1 MKMMLKDFFTILPKV
16 LHLRS
21 IIGYNSL
28 VYALKKT
35 PVIGKVIPDRLYKTT
50 FLKVIYW
57 IFHII
62 KEVGA
67 LFIGKMAG
75 ISCVY
80 IAAWVL
86 SSVYKSHD
94 MIPGMSE
101 RSIFGMF
108 ALFFFIL
115 YALIGVLLNTNI
127 FKKTPEKDYL
137 VFMIRMDAK
146 KLNNTL
152 FAYDLAKMFIGYYLV
167 GPVTVLIGCPFWAWL
182 VIPFLAVFIKLFGAG
197 FLSLRYKMRSIKH
210 KPLRNSYA
218 GDVFKLVAIILL
230 MPFLMVMIINGYYV
244 PLPVIIAF
252 VILFTVL
259 GIIGFF
265 VLKNTDSTLHRKALH
280 DGFVVEKASTVEA
293 KNQTRSFKKIKAD
306 GSFKSD
312 KKGFEYL
319 NALFVKRHSKM
330 LIMKPLAFSVI
341 MLAILAFIIY
351 LFIAVYY
358 EDNGADACRNM
369 VMNNLVNLFTFKGF
383 NDPLVNLEDSSFQFF
398 RWCASFQLFALLVPI
413 SMAEN
418 SFKCTQAMYINCDNS
433 LMTFSFFKKREM
445 IMKLFD
451 IRFKQLLKINLPPAF
466 VSAIAVN
473 LVLFATGG
481 QDYPFQ
487 YLVTFI
493 IAAAMTVTYSMSW
506 LSLYYLFQPFTTTVT
521 VKSGAYAAA
530 RTVFSIVV
538 AIVMFI
544 PAHSLIVFG
553 VTVVFAVLFVII
565 MRTLVSQKAPK
576 TWRAKA

>member
-1 MKMMLKDFFTILPKV
+1 
-16 LHLRS
+16 
-21 IIGYNSL
+21 
-28 VYALKKT
+28 
-35 PVIGKVIPDRLYKTT
+35 
-50 FLKVIYW
+50 
-57 IFHII
+57 
-62 KEVGA
+62 
-67 LFIGKMAG
+67 
-75 ISCVY
+75 
-80 IAAWVL
+80 
-86 SSVYKSHD
+86 
-94 MIPGMSE
+94 
-101 RSIFGMF
+101 
-108 ALFFFIL
+108 
-115 YALIGVLLNTNI
+115 
-127 FKKTPEKDYL
+127 
-137 VFMIRMDAK
+137 
-146 KLNNTL
+146 
-152 FAYDLAKMFIGYYLV
+152 
-167 GPVTVLIGCPFWAWL
+167 
-182 VIPFLAVFIKLFGAG
+182 
-197 FLSLRYKMRSIKH
+197 
-210 KPLRNSYA
+210 
-218 GDVFKLVAIILL
+218 

-244 PLPVIIAF
+244 PLPVVIAC

-319 NALFVKRHSKM
+319 NALFVKRHRKM
-330 LIMKPLAFSVI
+330 LIMKPLAFSII

-418 SFKCTQAMYINCDNS
+418 SFKCIQAMYINCDNS
-433 LMTFSFFKKREM
+433 LMTFSFFKKKEM

-481 QDYPFQ
+481 QEYPFQ

-530 RTVFSIVV
+530 RTVFSILV

>member
-1 MKMMLKDFFTILPKV
+1 
-16 LHLRS
+16 
-21 IIGYNSL
+21 
-28 VYALKKT
+28 
-35 PVIGKVIPDRLYKTT
+35 
-50 FLKVIYW
+50 
-57 IFHII
+57 
-62 KEVGA
+62 
-67 LFIGKMAG
+67 
-75 ISCVY
+75 
-80 IAAWVL
+80 
-86 SSVYKSHD
+86 

-101 RSIFGMF
+101 SGIFGMF

-152 FAYDLAKMFIGYYLV
+152 FAYELGKMFIGYYLV

-182 VIPFLAVFIKLFGAG
+182 VLPFLAVLIKLFGAG
-197 FLSLRYKMRSIKH
+197 FLSLRYKMMSKKH
-210 KPLRNSYA
+210 KPLTNSYA
-218 GDVFKLVAIILL
+218 GDVFKLVAIIL
-230 MPFLMVMIINGYYV
+230 MIPFLMVMVINGYYV
-244 PLPVIIAF
+244 PLPVVIACA
-252 VILFTVL
+252 ILLAIL

-265 VLKNTDSTLHRKALH
+265 VLKNTDATLHRKALH
-280 DGFVVEKASTVEA
+280 DGIIVEKASTIEA
-293 KNQTRSFKKIKAD
+293 KNRTRSFKKIKAD

-319 NALFVKRHSKM
+319 NALFVKRHRKM
-330 LIMKPLAFSVI
+330 LIMKPVAFSVI

-383 NDPLVNLEDSSFQFF
+383 KDPLVNLEDSSFQFF
-398 RWCASFQLFALLVPI
+398 RWCASFQLFGLLVPI
-413 SMAEN
+413 TMAEN

-466 VSAIAVN
+466 VSAIAAN

-481 QDYPFQ
+481 QEYPFQ

-493 IAAAMTVTYSMSW
+493 IATAMVVTYTMSW
-506 LSLYYLFQPFTTTVT
+506 LALYYLFQPFTTTVT

-530 RTVFSIVV
+530 RTVFSIII
-538 AIVMFI
+538 AIVMWI
-544 PAHSLIVFG
+544 PAHSLIVLA
-553 VTVVFAVLFVII
+553 VTVVVAVLFVFI
-565 MRTLVSQKAPK
+565 MRKLVSKNAPK
-576 TWRAKA
+576 TWRVKA

>member
-1 MKMMLKDFFTILPKV
+1 MLKDFFTILPKV

-21 IIGYNSL
+21 IIGFNSM
-28 VYALKKT
+28 VFALKKT
-35 PVIGKVIPDRLYKTT
+35 PVIGKVIPDRLYGTA
-50 FLKVIYW
+50 FLKIIYW
-57 IFHII
+57 IVHII

-67 LFIGKMAG
+67 LFIGKMCG

-80 IAAWVL
+80 IAAWIMAAA
-86 SSVYKSHD
+86 YKSYD
-94 MIPGMSE
+94 MIPNMSE
-101 RSIFGMF
+101 KSIFGMF

-115 YALIGVLLNTNI
+115 YALIGLLLNTKF
-127 FKKTPEKDYL
+127 FKKTTEKDYL

-152 FAYDLAKMFIGYYLV
+152 FAYELGKMFIGYYLV
-167 GPVTVLIGCPFWAWL
+167 GPVTVLIGCPFWAWFF
-182 VIPFLAVFIKLFGAG
+182 IPFLAVLIKLFGAG
-197 FLSLRYKMRSIKH
+197 FLSLRYKMMSKKH

-218 GDVFKLVAIILL
+218 GDVFKLVAVILL
-230 MPFLMVMIINGYYV
+230 MPFLMIMIINGYYV
-244 PLPVIIAF
+244 PMPVVIACA
-252 VILFTVL
+252 ILLAIL

-265 VLKNTDSTLHRKALH
+265 VLKNTDATLHRKALH
-280 DGFVVEKASTVEA
+280 DGHVVEKASAVEA

-319 NALFVKRHSKM
+319 NALFVKRHRKM
-330 LIMKPLAFSVI
+330 LIMKPVAFSVI
-341 MLAILAFIIY
+341 MLVILAFVIY
-351 LFIAVYY
+351 LFIACYY

-383 NDPLVNLEDSSFQFF
+383 KDPLVNLEDSSFQFF
-398 RWCASFQLFALLVPI
+398 RWCASFQLFGLLVPI
-413 SMAEN
+413 TMAEN

-466 VSAIAVN
+466 VSAIAAN

-481 QDYPFQ
+481 QEYPFQ

-493 IAAAMTVTYSMSW
+493 IATAMVVTYTMSW
-506 LSLYYLFQPFTTTVT
+506 LALYYLFQPFTTTVT

-530 RTVFSIVV
+530 RTVFSIII
-538 AIVMFI
+538 AIVMWI
-544 PAHSLIVFG
+544 PAHSLIVLA
-553 VTVVFAVLFVII
+553 VTVVVAVLFVFI
-565 MRTLVSQKAPK
+565 MRKLVSKNAPK
-576 TWRAKA
+576 TWRVKA

>member
-1 MKMMLKDFFTILPKV
+1 MLKDFFTILPKV

-28 VYALKKT
+28 VFALKKT
-35 PVIGKVIPDRLYKTT
+35 PLIGKVIPDRLYKTT
-50 FLKVIYW
+50 FLKIIYW

-80 IAAWVL
+80 IAAWIISTGY
-86 SSVYKSHD
+86 SSND

-101 RSIFGMF
+101 SAVFGMF
-108 ALFFFIL
+108 SLFFFML

-127 FKKTPEKDYL
+127 YKKTPEKDYL

-152 FAYDLAKMFIGYYLV
+152 FAYDLGKMFIGYYLV
-167 GPVTVLIGCPFWAWL
+167 GPLTAIVGCPFWAWL
-182 VIPFLAVFIKLFGAG
+182 VIPFLAVFMKLFGAG
-197 FLSLRYKMRSIKH
+197 FLSLRYQLRSRKH

-230 MPFLMVMIINGYYV
+230 MPVLMIMIINGYYV

-252 VILFTVL
+252 VILFIVL

-306 GSFKSD
+306 GSIKSD

-319 NALFVKRHSKM
+319 NDLFVKRHRKM
-330 LIMKPLAFSVI
+330 LIMKPAVFTVIVLALI
-341 MLAILAFIIY
+341 AFIIY
-351 LFIAVYY
+351 LFIACYY
-358 EDNGADACRNM
+358 EDNGSAACMNM
-369 VMNNLVNLFTFKGF
+369 VKNNLINLFTFKGF
-383 NDPLVNLEDSSFQFF
+383 QDPLVDLKDSSFQFF
-398 RWCASFQLFALLVPI
+398 RWCATFQLFALTVPV

-433 LMTFSFFKKREM
+433 LMTFSFFKKRDM

-466 VSAIAVN
+466 VTAVAVN

-493 IAAAMTVTYSMSW
+493 IAAAMTVIYSMGW

-530 RTVFSIVV
+530 RTVFSIVMAV
-538 AIVMFI
+538 IMFI
-544 PAHSLIVFG
+544 PAHSLIVLA
-553 VTVVFAVLFVII
+553 VTVVFAVLFVLI
-565 MRTLVSQKAPK
+565 MRKLVYKRAPK
-576 TWRAKA
+576 TWRVKA